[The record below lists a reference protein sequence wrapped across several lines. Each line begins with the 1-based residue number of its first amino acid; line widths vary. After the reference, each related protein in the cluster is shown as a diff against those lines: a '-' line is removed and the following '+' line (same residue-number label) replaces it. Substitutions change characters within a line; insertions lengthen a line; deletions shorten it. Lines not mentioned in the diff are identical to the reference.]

1 MATRP
6 RGSQLSV
13 REQLGVRLSARH
25 QAYRAWHT
33 EVRAAWARGEGHEA
47 AEALVAEVAE
57 EVAGRLGVAATGAG
71 GTKPPSSSTVT
82 VRYHRCR
89 GLLPVPGILVD
100 SNGTFSHTPRFAQR
114 LIPRRSSS
122 GGRCRGLMRRPSIH
136 RLRLDSIPTLGST
149 QPSQVRLFVPLVGA
163 LSACR
168 TEQVQGPPFSSCLY
182 PAGNR

>member
-57 EVAGRLGVAATGAG
+57 EVAGRLGPAQAGRATG
-71 GTKPPSSSTVT
+71 VNLEM
-82 VRYHRCR
+82 RE
-89 GLLPVPGILVD
+89 LPD
-100 SNGTFSHTPRFAQR
+100 AAERTS
-114 LIPRRSSS
+114 
-122 GGRCRGLMRRPSIH
+122 
-136 RLRLDSIPTLGST
+136 RLRNWFVERIRFRGHRKLLLRMSLPQITFDELAA
-149 QPSQVRLFVPLVGA
+149 RLREIWDNG
-163 LSACR
+163 
-168 TEQVQGPPFSSCLY
+168 
-182 PAGNR
+182 